1 LILAIEDVKKVG
13 RRRINLMITKN
24 VQRSLPFIVALAL
37 CLTLTT
43 LSPVTHAAAGPNR
56 LLTPT
61 TSAKGPNRLLIVRSV
76 GAGNNA
82 ARELVAN
89 VQVVQQL
96 YYHILSLP
104 PAPTH
109 QICPLYI
116 IAQYQLTFFR
126 NRTTVTKMSLLQGGC
141 PTVTLRSGA
150 KRAPDDIFW
159 SLFEQA
165 SDFGAK
171 AQAAQTRANA

>member
-1 LILAIEDVKKVG
+1 
-13 RRRINLMITKN
+13 MITKN
-24 VQRSLPFIVALAL
+24 IKYPLLFVVALAL
-37 CLTLTT
+37 CLTLTA

-61 TSAKGPNRLLIVRSV
+61 TSAKGPNRILIVRSV
-76 GAGNNA
+76 GADNHA
-82 ARELVAN
+82 ARELVTN

-116 IAQYQLTFFR
+116 IAEYQLTFLR
-126 NRTTVTKMSLLQGGC
+126 NRTTVTRMSLLQGGC
-141 PTVTLRSGA
+141 PTITLRSGA

-165 SDFGAK
+165 SDFGVKRAMTQATIATQPTDAMR
-171 AQAAQTRANA
+171 AQ

>member
-1 LILAIEDVKKVG
+1 MLTKKIKYPLLSV
-13 RRRINLMITKN
+13 
-24 VQRSLPFIVALAL
+24 VALAL
-37 CLTLTT
+37 CLTLTA
-43 LSPVTHAAAGPNR
+43 LFPVTHAAAGPNR

-61 TSAKGPNRLLIVRSV
+61 ISARGPNRMLIVRSV
-76 GAGNNA
+76 GAGDHA
-82 ARELVAN
+82 AREMVSN

-116 IAQYQLTFFR
+116 IAEYQLTFLR
-126 NRTTVTKMSLLQGGC
+126 NRTTVTRMSLLQGGC
-141 PTVTLRSGA
+141 PTITLRSGA

-165 SDFGAK
+165 SDFGVKK
-171 AQAAQTRANA
+171 AMTQATVAAQPTDAYAGTTIVMGAQ

>member
-1 LILAIEDVKKVG
+1 
-13 RRRINLMITKN
+13 MITKN
-24 VQRSLPFIVALAL
+24 VQRPLLFIVALAL
-37 CLTLTT
+37 CLTLTA
-43 LSPVTHAAAGPNR
+43 LSSVTYAAAGPNR

-61 TSAKGPNRLLIVRSV
+61 TSVKRPNRMLIVRSV

-82 ARELVAN
+82 ARGMVVN

-116 IAQYQLTFFR
+116 IAAYQLTFLH
-126 NRTTVTKMSLLQGGC
+126 NRTTVTKMSVLQGGC
-141 PTVTLRSGA
+141 PTITLRSGA

-165 SDFGAK
+165 SDFGVKRAMTQ
-171 AQAAQTRANA
+171 AMVAAQPTDATRAR

>member
-1 LILAIEDVKKVG
+1 MLTKKIKYPLLFV
-13 RRRINLMITKN
+13 
-24 VQRSLPFIVALAL
+24 VALAL
-37 CLTLTT
+37 CLTLTA
-43 LSPVTHAAAGPNR
+43 LFPVTHAAAGLNR
-56 LLTPT
+56 LLTST
-61 TSAKGPNRLLIVRSV
+61 TAAKEPNRMLIVRSV

-82 ARELVAN
+82 AREMVSN
-89 VQVVQQL
+89 IQVVQQL

-116 IAQYQLTFFR
+116 IAAYQLTFLH
-126 NRTTVTKMSLLQGGC
+126 NRTTVTKMTVLQGGC
-141 PTVTLRSGA
+141 PTITLRSGA

-165 SDFGAK
+165 SDFGVKRAMTQ
-171 AQAAQTRANA
+171 ATVAAQPTDAYTDTAIAMRAQ

>member
-1 LILAIEDVKKVG
+1 
-13 RRRINLMITKN
+13 MITKN
-24 VQRSLPFIVALAL
+24 IKYPLLFVVALAL
-37 CLTLTT
+37 CLTLTA

-56 LLTPT
+56 I
-61 TSAKGPNRLLIVRSV
+61 LIVRSV
-76 GAGNNA
+76 GADNHA
-82 ARELVAN
+82 ARELVTN

-116 IAQYQLTFFR
+116 IAEYKLTFFR
-126 NRTTVTKMSLLQGGC
+126 NRTTVTRMSLLQGGC
-141 PTVTLRSGA
+141 PTITLRSGA

-165 SDFGAK
+165 SDFGVKRAM
-171 AQAAQTRANA
+171 AQATVAAQPTDATRVL

>member
-1 LILAIEDVKKVG
+1 
-13 RRRINLMITKN
+13 MITKN
-24 VQRSLPFIVALAL
+24 VQRPLLFIVALAL
-37 CLTLTT
+37 CLTLTA
-43 LSPVTHAAAGPNR
+43 LFPVTHAAAGPNR
-56 LLTPT
+56 LLAPT
-61 TSAKGPNRLLIVRSV
+61 TSAKRPNRMLIVRSV
-76 GAGNNA
+76 GTDNHD

-116 IAQYQLTFFR
+116 IAEYQLTFFH
-126 NRTTVTKMSLLQGGC
+126 NRTTVTRMSLLQGGC
-141 PTVTLRSGA
+141 PKITLRSGA

-165 SDFGAK
+165 SDFGVKRAMTQ
-171 AQAAQTRANA
+171 ATVAAQPTDATSAL

>member
-1 LILAIEDVKKVG
+1 
-13 RRRINLMITKN
+13 M
-24 VQRSLPFIVALAL
+24 
-37 CLTLTT
+37 
-43 LSPVTHAAAGPNR
+43 
-56 LLTPT
+56 
-61 TSAKGPNRLLIVRSV
+61 LIVRSM

-82 ARELVAN
+82 AREMVTN

-116 IAQYQLTFFR
+116 IAEYQLTFLH
-126 NRTTVTKMSLLQGGC
+126 NRTTVTRMSLLQGGC
-141 PTVTLRSGA
+141 PTITLRSGA

-165 SDFGAK
+165 SDFGVKRAMTQ
-171 AQAAQTRANA
+171 ATVAAQPSDAYTDTAIAMGAR

>member
-1 LILAIEDVKKVG
+1 
-13 RRRINLMITKN
+13 MMTKN
-24 VQRSLPFIVALAL
+24 IKYPLLFTVALAL
-37 CLTLTT
+37 CLALTG
-43 LSPVTHAAAGPNR
+43 LLPVTHATAESNR
-56 LLTPT
+56 RLTPPI
-61 TSAKGPNRLLIVRSV
+61 SAKGPNRMLIVRSV

-89 VQVVQQL
+89 SQVVQQL

-116 IAQYQLTFFR
+116 IAAYQLTFFH
-126 NRTTVTKMSLLQGGC
+126 NRTTVTKMSVLQGGC
-141 PTVTLRSGA
+141 PTVTLHSGA

-171 AQAAQTRANA
+171 DRAA